1 MELCR
6 PRHNSIFLV
15 SHASNLLNILRL
27 NIVFVLIHGQRY
39 NFLSQIS
46 GNSYKFLLQIMGNMA
61 SVLLQISGKR

>member
-6 PRHNSIFLV
+6 GLHNSIFSFL
-15 SHASNLLNILRL
+15 HASNLLNILRL

-46 GNSYKFLLQIMGNMA
+46 GNSYKFCCKSWA
-61 SVLLQISGKR
+61 T